1 MCSPNSVPAL
11 QPTPSSS
18 APSLQF
24 PTLPTRCRRLP
35 SPPLPSPTPP
45 LPDGEAPVGCPRR
58 SPSPS
63 ITLGLQVAVSHVITG
78 RRLSPLPLLE
88 VQSTSPSPSPS
99 PTLQDSRSP
108 SPSLTPGLQ
117 VKKQQALDKKGV
129 EKIAKS
135 ALSPQTKPKTS
146 TGQGVMGNEYTRVN
160 RCWQSQK

>member
-1 MCSPNSVPAL
+1 MCSPNSVSAL

-24 PTLPTRCRRLP
+24 PTLPTRCP
-35 SPPLPSPTPP
+35 FAQS
-45 LPDGEAPVGCPRR
+45 A
-58 SPSPS
+58 
-63 ITLGLQVAVSHVITG
+63 VAVSHSSTPRRRSSS

-135 ALSPQTKPKTS
+135 ALSPQTKPQNS
-146 TGQGVMGNEYTRVN
+146 TGMLSHIQF
-160 RCWQSQK
+160 